1 MKARCHPPTQESP
14 VLQCK
19 LGSLTAEGTELLGP
33 AWGTALT
40 CALAQ
45 KTASMVGGGAVQVSK
60 ERKGTFQQERGSEG
74 QGKQLQLIFPSLPS
88 NREGVEAG
96 WEHG

>member
-1 MKARCHPPTQESP
+1 MQAGFSDGRGYRVAGAGMGHSSHLCP
-14 VLQCK
+14 
-19 LGSLTAEGTELLGP
+19 GTKNGKH
-33 AWGTALT
+33 G
-40 CALAQ
+40 
-45 KTASMVGGGAVQVSK
+45 GGGAVQVSK